1 MKKITI
7 AHIGSNEW
15 FNYKEEII
23 FGLYHALRSLG
34 YEVQIKHNQLDEQ
47 SINFIIGGD
56 WLSQDVKF
64 QQFIDNK
71 LKYYIFEVE
80 NFDGVT
86 INSRE
91 GFNLKNYCQMV
102 EKSLGVITPY
112 LYNIDT
118 INKLDII
125 DKDKI
130 QYLKWGFFEE
140 VIDPNIVRTQA
151 RNIHGTFF
159 GLLKGDRLA
168 KAQMLQSKLQNQVRF
183 LGREQP
189 HAYKAAALSSSH
201 YALSLAYGESEKF
214 VNPFRLYYLFS
225 NGVNAISDNTIDADG
240 YLQLAIKAPIA
251 NFVDQML
258 RQVPDESELIERA
271 KMNNLKHNIKAINI

>member
-23 FGLYHALRSLG
+23 FGLYHALRSCG
-34 YEVQIKHNQLDEQ
+34 HQVQIKHNQLDEQ

-56 WLSQDVKF
+56 WLSQDIKF

-80 NFDGVT
+80 NFDGTT
-86 INSRE
+86 INNRQ
-91 GFNLKNYCQMV
+91 GFNLKNYCQMIDA
-102 EKSLGVITPY
+102 SLGVITPY

-118 INKLDII
+118 LNKINII
-125 DKDKI
+125 DKNKI
-130 QYLKWGFFEE
+130 QYLKWGYFDE

-159 GLLKGDRLA
+159 GLLKGDRLT
-168 KAQMLQSKLQNQVRF
+168 KAQMLQAKLQSQVRF

-189 HAYKAAALSSSH
+189 HAFKAAALSSSN
-201 YALSLAYGESEKF
+201 YALSLAYGDSEKF
-214 VNPFRLYYLFS
+214 VNPFRLYYLFA
-225 NGVNAISDNTIDADG
+225 NGVNVISDNTIDADG
-240 YLQLAIKAPIA
+240 YLQLAIKAPISD
-251 NFVDQML
+251 FVDQML
-258 RQVPDESELIERA
+258 NHVPDERVLIERA
-271 KMNNLKHNIKAINI
+271 RMNNLKQNIKTLTI